1 MEKRITKISVLLLI
15 VSAIVWLGAVN
26 VRAIIGY
33 ELLQPRALEFLPNLD
48 KEFEREIFHL
58 LSYSSLL
65 IIGAY
70 VVTFFSAVVFLSTTS
85 LKLKMNGWLLM
96 SAILFFMFSPVEFY
110 TLYLDGRMAFLEL
123 LTTPDMMELRRLFLH
138 RVAAL
143 AGVPLIALLSY
154 YTIVALAVWKPLT
167 KVDPL
172 Q

>member
-1 MEKRITKISVLLLI
+1 MEKQSTKVSVLFLI
-15 VSAIVWLGAVN
+15 VGAIVWLGAVN

-33 ELLQPRALEFLPNLD
+33 ELLQPHSLAFLPNMD

-58 LSYSSLL
+58 ISYSSLL

-70 VVTFFSAVVFLSTTS
+70 AVTFLSAVVFLVTTR
-85 LKLKMNGWLLM
+85 LKLKVNGWLLM

-123 LTTPDMMELRRLFLH
+123 FTNPDFMELRRLLIH

-143 AGVPLIALLSY
+143 AGVPLIALLCY
-154 YTIVALAVWKPLT
+154 YTIIGLAVWKPLT
-167 KVDPL
+167 KEVTNE
-172 Q
+172 

>member
-1 MEKRITKISVLLLI
+1 MQKRVTKISVLFLI
-15 VSAIVWLGAVN
+15 AGAIVWLGAIN

-33 ELLQPRALEFLPNLD
+33 ELLQPRALAFLPNLD
-48 KEFEREIFHL
+48 YELEREIFHL
-58 LSYSSLL
+58 ISYSSLL

-70 VVTFFSAVVFLSTTS
+70 TVTFVSAIIFLSTTS
-85 LKLKMNGWLLM
+85 LKLKTHGWLLM

-123 LTTPDMMELRRLFLH
+123 FTNPNLTELQTLFLH

-154 YTIVALAVWKPLT
+154 YTIIALAVWKPLT
-167 KVDPL
+167 KEITDV
-172 Q
+172 